1 MGGDEVEFDGV
12 LLVEFPVV
20 LLLCVGVLGGTVK
33 VTGIAVVKVTGSRF
47 GPKEIPT
54 ENEVETTT
62 EAEDDEALLFCRA
75 VRGSGTSG

>member
-1 MGGDEVEFDGV
+1 MGAVGRGPVEVGRDEVEFDGV

-20 LLLCVGVLGGTVK
+20 LPLEVGVLAARVK
-33 VTGIAVVKVTGSRF
+33 VTGIAVVTVTGWRF

-62 EAEDDEALLFCRA
+62 DAGDDEALLL
-75 VRGSGTSG
+75 